1 MLRKES
7 AATYGHTHTHTH
19 TAVPQIQVKR
29 LLRSAACTGSNTE
42 NNGLYVMLSIG
53 RIQFEALS
61 HCALLVCTTIA
72 LSLLISFRQVQQ
84 FVFVSLRAHVGIIP
98 GRLRTQRGA
107 RELERVTWGGVRRS
121 SHFVATCCR
130 AYICI
135 GGYTAVESTI
145 EKTQYVQDLSPICC
159 FSRKSGPHFLMAIVL
174 ACGPPCVHHFFCPGP
189 GAVVFAPSSPR
200 TSGAD
205 VARRGR

>member
-1 MLRKES
+1 MM
-7 AATYGHTHTHTH
+7 H
-19 TAVPQIQVKR
+19 
-29 LLRSAACTGSNTE
+29 
-42 NNGLYVMLSIG
+42 NGLYIMLSIG

-61 HCALLVCTTIA
+61 HCALLIRTTIS

-84 FVFVSLRAHVGIIP
+84 FVFVSLRTHVGIIL

-107 RELERVTWGGVRRS
+107 RVLETCNMGGGEAQFLIS
-121 SHFVATCCR
+121 SPPAVGR
-130 AYICI
+130 INICI
-135 GGYTAVESTI
+135 GGYTAVDPV

-159 FSRKSGPHFLMAIVL
+159 FSRISEPHFLMAIVL